1 MTGRNRSGCILPRV
15 GSSSCIQQPH
25 RIAMN
30 EKPSDHQDSVLQ
42 SLPRPVIE
50 QGRLEHLGKNQY
62 LFHCGE
68 PIDRLYLVLEGEL
81 RAIRHQADGQKAIM
95 MRAGPGEFFAAA
107 SLCLDSFPCDGLAP
121 VDTRLWS
128 IPKSQFNHLLATSAE
143 LGQRFSL
150 ALAREIK
157 KQCGRV
163 ERLRLQTARERILHY
178 ISCETE
184 DGKTLQLATSLS
196 TWADELGVEPESL
209 YRSLSAMA
217 RDGLIERQRRCIRIR
232 DRKENDS

>member
-1 MTGRNRSGCILPRV
+1 
-15 GSSSCIQQPH
+15 
-25 RIAMN
+25 MN
-30 EKPSDHQDSVLQ
+30 ESQQDHPDAILQ

-50 QGRLEHLGKNQY
+50 QGRQERLGKNQY
-62 LFHCGE
+62 LFHYGD
-68 PIDRLYLVLEGEL
+68 PIERLYLVLEGEL
-81 RAIRHQADGQKAIM
+81 RAIRHQVDGQKAIM

-107 SLCLDSFPCDGLAP
+107 SLGLECFPCDGLAP

-128 IPKSQFNHLLATSAE
+128 ISRNRFSQLLATSAE

-178 ISCETE
+178 ISCETA
-184 DGKTLQLATSLS
+184 DGKTLQLSIPLS
-196 TWADELGVEPESL
+196 SWADELGVEPESL
-209 YRSLSAMA
+209 YRSLAAMT
-217 RDGLIERQRRCIRIR
+217 RDGLIERDRRCIRIR
-232 DRKENDS
+232 DTKDDS